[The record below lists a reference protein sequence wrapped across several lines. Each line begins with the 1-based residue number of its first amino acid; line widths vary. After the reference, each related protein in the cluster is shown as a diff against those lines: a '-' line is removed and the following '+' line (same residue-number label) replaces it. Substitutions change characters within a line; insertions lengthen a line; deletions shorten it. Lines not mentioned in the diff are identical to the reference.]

1 MKLSRVLLITNDT
14 KPDAVRAATEIAA
27 WCLARKIACATVALP
42 IPQAPEAVGC
52 AVGGDGTVACALG
65 GDGTVLRAAA
75 LVAEA
80 GIPILGVNVGSLGFL
95 SRTSLELLFPTLE
108 RIARGEYEIDER
120 MRLAYS
126 AGDVR
131 GTVLNDVVVAGVT
144 PRLLEIRLAWRE
156 GVAVTLSGDGLIV
169 ATPTGTTAYSLS
181 LGGPIAVPT
190 AECVIVTPHA
200 AHLLGL
206 RSLVFSRD
214 DELRV
219 SAPAEV
225 RLVADG
231 DEVGRIAAGTEI
243 VVRRA
248 DAPTRLVRPS
258 GAPGFFETLTT
269 KLNWPGPADRR
280 RTNWA

>member
-1 MKLSRVLLITNDT
+1 MKLSQLVLVTNET
-14 KPDAVRAATEIAA
+14 KPDAVRAASDITA
-27 WCLARKIACATVALP
+27 WCRSHGVACAVAVLP
-42 IPQAPEAVGC
+42 IEPRA
-52 AVGGDGTVACALG
+52 GTFACALG

-75 LVAEA
+75 LAA

-95 SRTSLELLFPTLE
+95 SRTSLEQLFPTLE
-108 RIARGEYEIDER
+108 RIARGEYEIEER

-126 AGDVR
+126 AGAVR
-131 GTVLNDVVVAGVT
+131 GTVLNDLVVAGVA

-156 GVAVTLSGDGLIV
+156 GVAVTLPGDGLIV

-190 AECVIVTPHA
+190 AECIVVTPHA
-200 AHLLGL
+200 AHVLGL

-214 DELRV
+214 DELRI

-225 RLVADG
+225 QLVADG
-231 DEVGRIAAGTEI
+231 DVVGRIAAGTEI

-248 DAPTRLVRPS
+248 DTPTLLVRPS
-258 GAPGFFETLTT
+258 GAPGFFDTLTS
-269 KLNWPGPADRR
+269 KLNWPGAADRR
-280 RTNWA
+280 RAH

>member
-1 MKLSRVLLITNDT
+1 MKLLRLILVTNET
-14 KPDAVRAATEIAA
+14 KPDAVRAASDIAA
-27 WCLARKIACATVALP
+27 WCRSHGVACAAAVLP
-42 IPQAPEAVGC
+42 IEPRA
-52 AVGGDGTVACALG
+52 GTVACALG

-75 LVAEA
+75 LMA
-80 GIPILGVNVGSLGFL
+80 GIPVLGVNVGSLGFL
-95 SRTSLELLFPTLE
+95 SRTSLGELFPALE
-108 RIARGEYEIDER
+108 QIARGEYEIEER

-126 AGDVR
+126 AGVVR
-131 GTVLNDVVVAGVT
+131 GTVLNDVVVAGAA

-156 GVAVTLSGDGLIV
+156 GVAVTLPGDGIIV

-190 AECVIVTPHA
+190 AECIVVTPHA
-200 AHLLGL
+200 AHVLGL

-231 DEVGRIAAGTEI
+231 DEAGRIAAGTEI

-248 DAPTRLVRPS
+248 DAPTLLVRPS
-258 GAPGFFETLTT
+258 GAPGFFDTLTS
-269 KLNWPGPADRR
+269 KLNWPGTADRR
-280 RTNWA
+280 RAR

>member
-27 WCLARKIACATVALP
+27 WCLAREIVCASATGP
-42 IPQAPEAVGC
+42 FPQAA
-52 AVGGDGTVACALG
+52 GTVACALG
-65 GDGTVLRAAA
+65 GDGTVLRAAG
-75 LVAEA
+75 LVAGT

-95 SRTSLELLFPTLE
+95 SRTSLAQLFPTLE
-108 RIARGEYEIDER
+108 QIARGEYEIEER
-120 MRLAYS
+120 MRLAYR
-126 AGDVR
+126 AGELQ
-131 GTVLNDVVVAGVT
+131 GTALNDLVCAAVA

-156 GVAVTLSGDGLIV
+156 GVAVILSGDGLIV

-190 AECVIVTPHA
+190 AECIVVTPHA
-200 AHLLGL
+200 AHVLGL

-214 DELRV
+214 DELRI
-219 SAPAEV
+219 SALAEI

-231 DEVGRIAAGTEI
+231 DVVGPVEAGMEI

-248 DAPTRLVRPS
+248 DAPTLLIRPS
-258 GAPGFFETLTT
+258 GAPGFFDTLAS
-269 KLNWPGPADRR
+269 KLNWPGAADRR
-280 RTNWA
+280 RAR

>member
-1 MKLSRVLLITNDT
+1 MKLLRVVLVTNET
-14 KPDAVRAATEIAA
+14 KPDAVRAASDIAA
-27 WCLARKIACATVALP
+27 WCRSHGVACAAAVLP
-42 IPQAPEAVGC
+42 IEPRA
-52 AVGGDGTVACALG
+52 GTVACALG

-75 LVAEA
+75 LMA
-80 GIPILGVNVGSLGFL
+80 GIPVLGVNVGSLGFL
-95 SRTSLELLFPTLE
+95 SRTSLGELFPALE
-108 RIARGEYEIDER
+108 QIARGEYEIEER

-126 AGDVR
+126 AGVVR
-131 GTVLNDVVVAGVT
+131 GTVLNDVVVAGAA

-156 GVAVTLSGDGLIV
+156 GVAVTLPGDGIIL

-190 AECVIVTPHA
+190 AECIVVTPHA
-200 AHLLGL
+200 AHVLGL

-219 SAPAEV
+219 SAAAEV

-248 DAPTRLVRPS
+248 DAPTLLVRPS
-258 GAPGFFETLTT
+258 GAPGFFDTLTS
-269 KLNWPGPADRR
+269 KLNWPGTADRR
-280 RTNWA
+280 RAR

>member
-1 MKLSRVLLITNDT
+1 MKLLRLILVTNET
-14 KPDAVRAATEIAA
+14 KPDAVRAASDVAA
-27 WCLARKIACATVALP
+27 WCRSHGVACAAAVLP
-42 IPQAPEAVGC
+42 IEPRA
-52 AVGGDGTVACALG
+52 GTVACALG

-75 LVAEA
+75 LMA
-80 GIPILGVNVGSLGFL
+80 GIPVLGVNVGSLGFL
-95 SRTSLELLFPTLE
+95 SRTSLGELFPALE
-108 RIARGEYEIDER
+108 QIARGEYEIEER

-126 AGDVR
+126 AGVIR
-131 GTVLNDVVVAGVT
+131 GTVLNDVVVAGAA

-156 GVAVTLSGDGLIV
+156 GVAVTLPGDGIIL

-190 AECVIVTPHA
+190 AECIVVTPHA
-200 AHLLGL
+200 AHVLGL

-231 DEVGRIAAGTEI
+231 DEAGRIAAGTEI

-248 DAPTRLVRPS
+248 DAPTLLVRPS
-258 GAPGFFETLTT
+258 GAPGFFDTLTS
-269 KLNWPGPADRR
+269 KLNWPGAADRR
-280 RTNWA
+280 RVR

>member
-1 MKLSRVLLITNDT
+1 MKLLRLILVTNET
-14 KPDAVRAATEIAA
+14 KADAVRAASDIVA
-27 WCLARKIACATVALP
+27 WCRSHGVACAAAVLP
-42 IPQAPEAVGC
+42 IEPRA
-52 AVGGDGTVACALG
+52 GTVACALG

-75 LVAEA
+75 LVA
-80 GIPILGVNVGSLGFL
+80 GDRIPILGVNVGSLGFL
-95 SRTSLELLFPTLE
+95 SRTSLGELFPALE
-108 RIARGEYEIDER
+108 QIARGEYEIEER

-126 AGDVR
+126 AGVIR
-131 GTVLNDVVVAGVT
+131 GTVLNDVVIAGAA

-156 GVAVTLSGDGLIV
+156 GVAVTLPGDGIIL

-190 AECVIVTPHA
+190 AECIVVTPHA
-200 AHLLGL
+200 AHVLGL

-231 DEVGRIAAGTEI
+231 DEAGRIAAGTEI

-248 DAPTRLVRPS
+248 DAPTLLVRPS
-258 GAPGFFETLTT
+258 GAPGFFDTLTS
-269 KLNWPGPADRR
+269 KLNWPGAADRR
-280 RTNWA
+280 RVR